1 MGLLEK
7 CLDFLPTRRAVSD
20 IEEDLSW
27 EEEFTPKR
35 VHHKKSVVVLRRRL
49 REQQLF
55 PKKEVGSLYMR

>member
-20 IEEDLSW
+20 IEEDMTW

-35 VHHKKSVVVLRRRL
+35 VHHKAV
-49 REQQLF
+49 REQCLF
-55 PKKEVGSLYMR
+55 PKKEVGSSCMR

>member
-20 IEEDLSW
+20 IEEEMTW

-35 VHHKKSVVVLRRRL
+35 VHYKEDSNSP
-49 REQQLF
+49 Q
-55 PKKEVGSLYMR
+55 KEVGSSCMR